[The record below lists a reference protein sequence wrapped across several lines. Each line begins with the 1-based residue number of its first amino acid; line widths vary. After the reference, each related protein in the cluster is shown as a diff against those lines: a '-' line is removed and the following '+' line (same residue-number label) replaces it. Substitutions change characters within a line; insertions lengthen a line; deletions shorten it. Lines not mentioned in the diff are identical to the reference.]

1 MLQCRPGGGLP
12 AVYPIRPGSQ
22 TAPVVTRRPT
32 RGMVPPMPIDP
43 VQNQIAIRRAVNHLC
58 GQMGW
63 AALNELVLPDG
74 RRADVMALR
83 PDNGFVCIEIKSGPR
98 DFLTDQKWTCYHDW
112 CDQLF
117 FAVDRT
123 FPLSLLPE
131 ATGIMVADTDTV
143 PAGLNVIAEAAIL
156 RSPVPTALA
165 AARRRKLTW
174 LFATQAAGRLARL
187 DDPAITTALRTARRV
202 E

>member
-1 MLQCRPGGGLP
+1 M
-12 AVYPIRPGSQ
+12 V
-22 TAPVVTRRPT
+22 
-32 RGMVPPMPIDP
+32 RGMPIDP
-43 VQNQIAIRRAVNHLC
+43 IQNQIAIRRAVNHLC

-63 AALNELVLPDG
+63 AALNELILPDG

-98 DFLTDQKWTCYHDW
+98 DFLTDRKWACYRDW

-131 ATGIMVADTDTV
+131 ATGIMVADTDTI
-143 PAGLNVIAEAAIL
+143 PDGLNVIAEAAIL
-156 RSPVPTALA
+156 RPPATTSLPS
-165 AARRRKLTW
+165 ARRRKLTW
-174 LFATQAAGRLARL
+174 LFATQAAARLARL
-187 DDPAITTALRTARRV
+187 DDPAITAALRMAGRA

>member
-1 MLQCRPGGGLP
+1 MVRPMS
-12 AVYPIRPGSQ
+12 V
-22 TAPVVTRRPT
+22 
-32 RGMVPPMPIDP
+32 DP
-43 VQNQIAIRRAVNHLC
+43 VQNQITVRRAVNHLC

-63 AALNELVLPDG
+63 AVLNELVLPDG

-98 DFLTDQKWTCYHDW
+98 DFLTDRKWDCYRAW

-131 ATGIMVADTDTV
+131 ATGIMVADTDTL
-143 PAGLNVIAEAAIL
+143 PEGLSVIAEAAIL
-156 RSPVPTALA
+156 RPPATTALPT
-165 AARRRKLTW
+165 ARRRKLTW
-174 LFATQAAGRLARL
+174 LFATQAAERLARL
-187 DDPAITTALRTARRV
+187 DDPAITTALRTARRI

>member
-1 MLQCRPGGGLP
+1 M
-12 AVYPIRPGSQ
+12 
-22 TAPVVTRRPT
+22 TRRAP
-32 RGMVPPMPIDP
+32 RGMVRPMPVDP
-43 VQNQIAIRRAVNHLC
+43 IQTQIAIRRAVNHLC

-74 RRADVMALR
+74 RRADVMALL
-83 PDNGFVCIEIKSGPR
+83 PDNGFACIEIKSGPR
-98 DFLTDQKWTCYHDW
+98 DFLADRKWTCYRAW

-117 FAVDRT
+117 FAVDRA

-131 ATGIMVADTDTV
+131 ATGIMVADTDSL
-143 PAGLNVIAEAAIL
+143 PAGLNVIAETAIL
-156 RSPVPTALA
+156 RAPVTNALP

-187 DDPAITTALRTARRV
+187 DDPAITTALRAARRV